1 MANKG
6 LERLGSTAGLLAWA
20 AVAVPVLAGQ
30 QTPSPGWL
38 WWAAYLAS
46 GALFAVTSSPR
57 MADRPELG
65 RWLLVPQVVAGVAT
79 FLLDPGYGF
88 SAVPMVINAATA
100 TFFIGMGPTLAL
112 VAAQTLAA
120 FLAIRLGRAEPTA
133 FAITEAVVY
142 GGFQLFAV
150 LMVEV
155 SLRES
160 RAREQLAAL
169 NAELASAHAQ
179 LAEASRTAERLRI
192 ARDLHDLVGHQLTAL
207 AVNLEVASHL
217 AQGPVAEHVAR
228 SRMIAKDLLND
239 VRDVVGQM
247 REGSRDLSSALRALT
262 AAVPH
267 PLIHLTVVDDPATLD
282 DPVQA
287 QALLRCVQEI
297 VTNTVRHA
305 SADNLWIQVRSGP
318 SGTVV
323 RAHDDGCGAATVRP
337 GNGLT
342 GMRERLE
349 QLGGD
354 LSYRSGAGAGFQV
367 VARLPA
373 P

>member
-1 MANKG
+1 MANRG
-6 LERLGSTAGLLAWA
+6 LERLGATAGLLAWA
-20 AVAVPVLAGQ
+20 AVAVPVFAGQ
-30 QTPSPGWL
+30 QISSPPWL

-46 GALFAVTSSPR
+46 GALFAATSSPR
-57 MADRPELG
+57 VADRPVLS
-65 RWLLVPQVVAGVAT
+65 RRLLVPQVAAGIAT
-79 FLLDPGYGF
+79 FALAPKHGF
-88 SAVPMVINAATA
+88 SAVLLVMNAASA
-100 TFFIGMGPTLAL
+100 AYLLGLRPTLAL
-112 VAAQTLAA
+112 AAAQTLVA
-120 FLAIRLGRAEPTA
+120 FLAIRLAGDPTA
-133 FAITEAVVY
+133 WAITEAVVY

-155 SLRES
+155 GLRES
-160 RAREQLAAL
+160 RARAQLAAL
-169 NAELASAHAQ
+169 NTELASAHVQ

-207 AVNLEVASHL
+207 AVHLEVASHL
-217 AQGPVAEHVAR
+217 AHGPAAEHVNR
-228 SRMIAKDLLND
+228 SRTIAKDLLDD
-239 VRDVVGQM
+239 VRDVVGQL
-247 REGSRDLSSALRALT
+247 RERTPDLGTALRALT

-267 PLIHLTVVDDPATLD
+267 PAVHLTVDPTVAVEDPA
-282 DPVQA
+282 QA

-305 SADNLWIQVRSGP
+305 GADNLWIEVSSGP

-323 RAHDDGCGAATVRP
+323 RARDDGMGAVTVRP

-349 QLGGD
+349 QLGGE
-354 LSYRSGAGAGFQV
+354 LSYRSGAGEGFRV
-367 VARLPA
+367 LARLPA

>member
-1 MANKG
+1 MADDR
-6 LERLGSTAGLLAWA
+6 LERLGSAAGLLAWA
-20 AVAVPVLAGQ
+20 AVAVPVFAGQ
-30 QTPSPGWL
+30 QVSSPAWL

-57 MADRPELG
+57 MTDRQLG
-65 RWLLVPQVVAGVAT
+65 RRLLLPQVAAGMAT
-79 FLLDPGYGF
+79 FLLAPAYGF
-88 SAVPMVINAATA
+88 SAVLLVINATTA
-100 TFFIGMGPTLAL
+100 AFLIGLRPTLAL
-112 VAAQTLAA
+112 VAIQTVAA
-120 FLAIRLGRAEPTA
+120 FLAMHLGRTDPTA
-133 FAITEAVVY
+133 FAITEAAVY

-150 LMVEV
+150 LMVETG
-155 SLRES
+155 LRES
-160 RAREQLAAL
+160 RARAQLTAL

-179 LAEASRTAERLRI
+179 LAEASRTGERLRI
-192 ARDLHDLVGHQLTAL
+192 ARDLHDLIGHQLTAL
-207 AVNLEVASHL
+207 AMNLEVASHL
-217 AQGPVAEHVAR
+217 AQGPAAEHVTR

-247 REGSRDLSSALRALT
+247 REKPSDLTSALQALA

-267 PLIHLTVVDDPATLD
+267 PAVHLTVDGTDSIDDPAQT
-282 DPVQA
+282 

-305 SADNLWIQVRSGP
+305 NADNLWIQVCSGP
-318 SGTVV
+318 SETVV
-323 RAHDDGCGAATVRP
+323 RARDDGRGAATVRP

-349 QLGGD
+349 QLGGE
-354 LSYRSGAGAGFQV
+354 LSYRSGAGEGFRV
-367 VARLPA
+367 LARLPV

>member
-1 MANKG
+1 MANDR
-6 LERLGSTAGLLAWA
+6 LERLGSAAGLLAWV
-20 AVAVPVLAGQ
+20 AVAVPVFAGQ
-30 QTPSPGWL
+30 QISSPAWL

-57 MADRPELG
+57 MADRPQLC
-65 RWLLVPQVVAGVAT
+65 RRLLVPQVAAGMAT
-79 FLLDPGYGF
+79 FLLAPEYCF
-88 SAVPMVINAATA
+88 SAVLLVINAATA
-100 TFFIGMGPTLAL
+100 TSLIGLRPTLAL
-112 VAAQTLAA
+112 VAIQTLAA
-120 FLAIRLGRAEPTA
+120 FLAMRLGRTDPPA

-150 LMVEV
+150 LMVEAG
-155 SLRES
+155 LRES
-160 RAREQLAAL
+160 RARQQLTAL

-179 LAEASRTAERLRI
+179 LAEATRTAERLRI

-217 AQGPVAEHVAR
+217 AQGSAAEHVTR

-239 VRDVVGQM
+239 VREVVGQM
-247 REGSRDLSSALRALT
+247 REKPSDLTSALQALA

-267 PLIHLTVVDDPATLD
+267 PAVHLTVDGTVAVDDPAQT
-282 DPVQA
+282 

-305 SADNLWIQVRSGP
+305 NADNLWIQVRSGP
-318 SGTVV
+318 SETVV
-323 RAHDDGCGAATVRP
+323 RAHDDGRGAATVRP

-349 QLGGD
+349 QLGGE
-354 LSYRSGAGAGFQV
+354 LSYRSGAGEGFRV
-367 VARLPA
+367 LARLPV

>member
-1 MANKG
+1 MTNKG

-30 QTPSPGWL
+30 QISSPAWL
-38 WWAAYLAS
+38 WWAAYLAN
-46 GALFAVTSSPR
+46 GALFAVASSPR
-57 MADRPELG
+57 LADRPELG
-65 RWLLVPQVVAGVAT
+65 RRLLVPQLVAGVAT
-79 FLLDPGYGF
+79 FLLAPEYGF
-88 SAVPMVINAATA
+88 SAVLLVINAATA
-100 TFFIGMGPTLAL
+100 AFLIGLRPTLAL
-112 VAAQTLAA
+112 VAIQTLVA
-120 FLAIRLGRAEPTA
+120 FLAMRLGRTDPTA
-133 FAITEAVVY
+133 FAITEAIVY

-150 LMVEV
+150 LMIEV

-247 REGSRDLSSALRALT
+247 REGSHDLSSALRALA

-267 PLIHLTVVDDPATLD
+267 PAVHLTVDETDGVEDPAR
-282 DPVQA
+282 A

-305 SADNLWIQVRSGP
+305 SADNLWIEVRSGP

-323 RAHDDGCGAATVRP
+323 RARDDGMGAATVRP

-349 QLGGD
+349 QLGGE
-354 LSYRSGAGAGFQV
+354 LSYRSGAGEGFRV

>member
-20 AVAVPVLAGQ
+20 AVAIPVLAGQ
-30 QTPSPGWL
+30 QTPSPAWL
-38 WWAAYLAS
+38 WWVAYLAS
-46 GALFAVTSSPR
+46 GALFAVTASPQ
-57 MADRPELG
+57 MADRPQLC
-65 RWLLVPQVVAGVAT
+65 RRLLVPQVAAGMAT
-79 FLLDPGYGF
+79 FLLAPEHGF
-88 SAVPMVINAATA
+88 SAVLLVINAATA
-100 TFFIGMGPTLAL
+100 TFFIGMGPALAL

-150 LMVEV
+150 LMIEV

-247 REGSRDLSSALRALT
+247 REGSRDLSGVLRALA

-267 PLIHLTVVDDPATLD
+267 PAVHLTVDETDGVEDPAR
-282 DPVQA
+282 A

-305 SADNLWIQVRSGP
+305 SADNLWIEVRSGP

-323 RAHDDGCGAATVRP
+323 RARDDGMGAATVRP

-349 QLGGD
+349 QLGGE
-354 LSYRSGAGAGFQV
+354 LSYRSGAGEGFRV

>member
-1 MANKG
+1 MTNKG

-30 QTPSPGWL
+30 QISSPAWL
-38 WWAAYLAS
+38 WWAAYLAN
-46 GALFAVTSSPR
+46 GALFAVASSPR
-57 MADRPELG
+57 LADRPELG
-65 RWLLVPQVVAGVAT
+65 RRLLVPQVVAGVAT
-79 FLLDPGYGF
+79 FLLAPEYGF
-88 SAVPMVINAATA
+88 SAVLLVINAATA
-100 TFFIGMGPTLAL
+100 AFLIGLRPTLAL
-112 VAAQTLAA
+112 VAIQTLVAI
-120 FLAIRLGRAEPTA
+120 LAMRLGRTDPTA
-133 FAITEAVVY
+133 FAITEAIVY

-150 LMVEV
+150 LMIEV

-247 REGSRDLSSALRALT
+247 REGSRDLSSVLRALA

-267 PLIHLTVVDDPATLD
+267 PAVHLTVDETDGVEDPAR
-282 DPVQA
+282 A

-305 SADNLWIQVRSGP
+305 SADNLWIEVRSGP

-323 RAHDDGCGAATVRP
+323 RARDDGMGAATVRP

-349 QLGGD
+349 QLGGE
-354 LSYRSGAGAGFQV
+354 LSYRSGAGEGFRV